1 MHIKARATSRLI
13 RPFVSRGAD
22 MPRNIQGKAV
32 KQDVGAKKLDTEQGA
47 RSEYPVES
55 RKAEPKQSKGK
66 DRADN
71 KVGTA
76 HETSGDTDNHPDAR
90 KNPAAFPAGP
100 EAMQLHHDRL
110 QRIEDHLGLKPK
122 TDNMKGEDQARMGK
136 GKEVG
141 HVTEKKGTPPYA
153 RKHHS

>member
-1 MHIKARATSRLI
+1 MPTKARVTSKPT
-13 RPFVSRGAD
+13 RPFVNRGAD

-32 KQDVGAKKLDTEQGA
+32 KQDAGAKKLDTEQGA

-76 HETSGDTDNHPDAR
+76 HEASGDTDNHPDAR

-122 TDNMKGEDQARMGK
+122 TDNMKGEDQAKMGK
-136 GKEVG
+136 GAETG
-141 HVTEKKGTPPYA
+141 HVTEKKGTPNYG
-153 RKHHS
+153 RKRH